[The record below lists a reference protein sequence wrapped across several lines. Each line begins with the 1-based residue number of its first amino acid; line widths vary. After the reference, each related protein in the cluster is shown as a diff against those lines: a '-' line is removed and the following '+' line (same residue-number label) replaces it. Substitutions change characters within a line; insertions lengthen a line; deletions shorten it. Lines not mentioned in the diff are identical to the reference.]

1 MGTFV
6 YSALPA
12 HIVADFLA
20 GATVT
25 DLGAGAIGT
34 LTALNAQIYAGI
46 ALVAF
51 LAIGRSVNQV
61 FTIGASMGRR
71 YDKG

>member
-1 MGTFV
+1 MGTLIQ
-6 YSALPA
+6 SALPA
-12 HIVADFLA
+12 HLVADLLA

-51 LAIGRSVNQV
+51 LAIGRSVNQIFAV
-61 FTIGASMGRR
+61 RTPMCGKYR
-71 YDKG
+71 

>member
-12 HIVADFLA
+12 HIVANLLL

-51 LAIGRSVNQV
+51 LAIGGSVNQIFAV
-61 FTIGASMGRR
+61 RTPMCGKYR
-71 YDKG
+71 

>member
-25 DLGAGAIGT
+25 DLGTGAIGT
-34 LTALNAQIYAGI
+34 LTALHAQIDAGI

-51 LAIGRSVNQV
+51 LAIGRSVNPV
-61 FTIGASMGRR
+61 FAVRAPMCGKYR
-71 YDKG
+71 

>member
-1 MGTFV
+1 MGTLIH
-6 YSALPA
+6 SALPA

-20 GATVT
+20 GTTVT

-51 LAIGRSVNQV
+51 LAIGRSVNQI
-61 FTIGASMGRR
+61 FALRTPMCGKYR
-71 YDKG
+71 

>member
-51 LAIGRSVNQV
+51 LALGRSVNQIFAV
-61 FTIGASMGRR
+61 RTPMCGKYR
-71 YDKG
+71 